1 MAHVD
6 GSLQVRCN
14 KGLLGPH
21 CVLPG
26 ACNAPRQIAQQSPR
40 RALLYRAGRMQ
51 CATTNRAAK
60 PSQGLVVPGRAHECA
75 PPNVQH
81 SSHRAFVP
89 GRAHECATTNHAARP
104 SQRIGGPS
112 TAHAMCR
119 TSARRKALVVA
130 HCMRPAA
137 DIRLRFHIPAAKLFA
152 QTWRKRGNR
161 CLLEGTSDPLAHL
174 SVGSV
179 AALYAGS
186 SKWKALL
193 SRRPRDPLST
203 NRYGLSST
211 ISYLQIPKM
220 L

>member
-1 MAHVD
+1 LTVVYKYDAIRVSWDRIVCCRAHE
-6 GSLQVRCN
+6 
-14 KGLLGPH
+14 
-21 CVLPG
+21 
-26 ACNAPRQIAQQSPR
+26 
-40 RALLYRAGRMQ
+40 

-89 GRAHECATTNHAARP
+89 GRAQ
-104 SQRIGGPS
+104 SS